1 MKIGDTPLTIPPN
14 EDNFMVMNFH
24 KVNVENARLRVE
36 VVELRAENAVLRSNA
51 RGRKFEG

>member
-1 MKIGDTPLTIPPN
+1 MKIGDTPNKIPPN

-36 VVELRAENAVLRSNA
+36 NAELRKQLSELRSDP
-51 RGRKFEG
+51 RSYFI